1 MGSTWQ
7 SLLDEFVRVRQAS
20 YRDENDR
27 EEALIEQMAYTM
39 QTILEKLRDER
50 GEL

>member
-7 SLLDEFVRVRQAS
+7 SLLDEFVRVQDRD

-27 EEALIEQMAYTM
+27 EEALIDQMAFTM
-39 QTILEKLRDER
+39 QRILEKLRDQE
-50 GEL
+50 GLL